1 MMTAAIAGRELMVL
15 NGGGILLHGTFHK
28 PEVGGGR
35 PGNDGLSLPGV
46 VFLNSLSSPRS
57 SIGYSAAYWADAFAN
72 QGFPTFR
79 FDLPGLGDTYGEI
92 PNNLLGFINEGGHA
106 AVASSKIKE
115 LMEGRGLPGVI
126 LFGHCA
132 GATTAL
138 YAAALGGECKGL
150 ILMDPYF
157 NLPKSITTSLRP
169 ELVRWA
175 RRSKT
180 GAYLR
185 AAYDRV
191 REYSGLRRR
200 GPLPANANFPLIAC
214 FKKALSKGVP
224 ILILRAHEP
233 PPAIG
238 DSIRA
243 GSFDYLA
250 YVASLAVRSDQLTI
264 KTIDDTDHSFANRA
278 GRANVMCATTEW
290 LRECFPECTVS
301 PKARQKQGNKERYP
315 LVVGAAVAER
325 ISIGE

>member
-1 MMTAAIAGRELMVL
+1 MMTTAIEGRELMVL
-15 NGGGILLHGTFHK
+15 DGGGILLHGTFHK
-28 PEVGGGR
+28 PVVGGVR
-35 PGNDGLSLPGV
+35 PANNSLNSLGV

-57 SIGYSAAYWADAFAN
+57 MIAYSAVYWADGFAN

-106 AVASSKIKE
+106 AVASSKVKE
-115 LMEGRGLPGVI
+115 LVDSRGLPGVV

-138 YAAALGGECKGL
+138 YAAARGNECKGL

-200 GPLPANANFPLIAC
+200 GRLPANANFPLIAC
-214 FKKALSKGVP
+214 FKKVLSKGLP

-238 DSIRA
+238 DSLRA
-243 GSFDYLA
+243 SSFDYLA
-250 YVASLAVRSDQLTI
+250 YVASLAVRGDQLTI
-264 KTIDDTDHSFANRA
+264 KTIDDTDHSFANRT
-278 GRANVMCATTEW
+278 GRANVMHATTVW
-290 LRECFPECTVS
+290 LRECFSESAVLPR
-301 PKARQKQGNKERYP
+301 ARQKQDNQERHP
-315 LVVGAAVAER
+315 LVLGAAVAER